1 MSRVVVVGAGI
12 VGLAVAER
20 LSARGDE
27 VVLLEKEERAAS
39 HQTGRNSGVIH
50 SGLYYTPGSHKA
62 KMSAAGSRS
71 MTEFAREHGVAVDIC
86 GKLVV
91 ATSDDQLAQLG
102 RLEARAQQNGVP
114 ARVVSAEE
122 AREYEPYVRAVRAL
136 RVESTGIVD
145 YVGVCET
152 LLRLTLERGGE
163 IRYGAEFVSARTE
176 HAGVVVET
184 SQGEV
189 RGDLLVTCAGLYSD
203 RVAAASGL
211 EPEARI
217 VPFRGEYFE
226 LTPERRYLVNGL
238 IYPVPDPAFPFLGVH
253 LTKMVDGSVH
263 AGPNAVFALAREG
276 YRWRDVDVRELVQSL
291 AWPGLWR
298 LASRNIVA
306 GVKEG
311 YRSVSGRA
319 FARSLSELVPGIGV
333 DDLVPAEAGVRAQ
346 ALRRDGSMVD
356 DFLVQGASRQVHV
369 LNAPSPAATCALEIA
384 RHIVDEL
391 DAVSA

>member
-276 YRWRDVDVRELVQSL
+276 YRWRDVDVRELAQSL

>member
-20 LSARGDE
+20 LSRRGDE
-27 VVLLEKEERAAS
+27 VVVLEKEERPAA

-62 KMSAAGSRS
+62 RMSVAGAKS
-71 MTEFAREHGVAVDIC
+71 MTAFAREHGVTVDIC

-91 ATSDDQLAQLG
+91 ATSDDQVAQLD
-102 RLEARAQQNGVP
+102 RLAARAVENGVP

-145 YVGVCET
+145 YVGVCRAM
-152 LLRLTLERGGE
+152 LDLVLERGGE

-176 HAGVVVET
+176 PNGVVVET
-184 SQGEV
+184 TQGEV
-189 RGDLLVTCAGLYSD
+189 RADSLVACAGLYSD

-226 LTPERRYLVNGL
+226 LVPERRYLVNGL

-276 YRWRDVDVRELVQSL
+276 YRWRDVDVKELAGSL

-298 LASRNIVA
+298 LAARNVAA

-311 YRSVSGRA
+311 LRSVSGRA

-333 DDLVPAEAGVRAQ
+333 DDLSPAEAGVRAQ
-346 ALRRDGSMVD
+346 ALRRDGTMVD
-356 DFLVQGASRQVHV
+356 DFLVQGTSRQVHV

-384 RHIVDEL
+384 GHIVDEL
-391 DAVSA
+391 DAVTA